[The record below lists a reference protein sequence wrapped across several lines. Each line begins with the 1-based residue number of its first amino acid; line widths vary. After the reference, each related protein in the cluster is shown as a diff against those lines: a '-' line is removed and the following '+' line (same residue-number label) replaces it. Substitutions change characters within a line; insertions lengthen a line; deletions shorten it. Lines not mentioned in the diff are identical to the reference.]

1 MEESKEFTG
10 KTVEEAL
17 ESALSELNV
26 TVDQIEYEVLEKESN
41 GFLGLFNNKP
51 AKISVKLKTEVK
63 ESNKDLC
70 EIAKVFLNEVLSAMD
85 VNAQINVTMNEEG
98 NEIGVDLTGDEMGIL
113 IGKRGATLDS
123 LQYLVSLVVNK
134 ESDSYVKVKLDT
146 ENYRER
152 RKETLENLAHNI
164 AGKVKK
170 TRRSVTLEPMNPYE
184 RRIIHSCLQQDSYV
198 ETHSEG
204 EEPFRKVVITLK
216 KGVYIPDNNRKNFRG
231 GRKSFGSNNNKRKIN
246 SSREFHKKYGADTK
260 DYSTDYK
267 KDYADYLESKAAAK
281 AAAEKL
287 GESI

>member
-17 ESALSELNV
+17 ESALSQLNV
-26 TVDQIEYEVLEKESN
+26 TIDQIEYEVLEKESN
-41 GFLGLFNNKP
+41 GFLGLFNSKP
-51 AKISVKLKTEVK
+51 AKIAVKLKEK
-63 ESNKDLC
+63 NLCDL
-70 EIAKVFLNEVLSAMD
+70 AVNFLNDVLKAME
-85 VNAQINVTMNEEG
+85 VNADVKAVLNEQGDEINVDLAGDDM
-98 NEIGVDLTGDEMGIL
+98 GVL

-134 ESDSYVKVKLDT
+134 ESDSYIKIKLDT

-164 AGKVKK
+164 ASKVKK
-170 TRRSVTLEPMNPYE
+170 TRHSVTLEPMNPYE
-184 RRIIHSCLQQDSYV
+184 RRIIHSCLQQDNYV

-204 EEPFRKVVITLK
+204 DEPFRKVVIALK
-216 KGVYIPDNNRKNFRG
+216 KGVYIPDNRKNFRG
-231 GRKSFGSNNNKRKIN
+231 GRKSFGMNNNRKKIN

-281 AAAEKL
+281 AAAEKM
-287 GESI
+287 GENN

>member
-17 ESALSELNV
+17 ENALSQLNV
-26 TVDQIEYEVLEKESN
+26 TIDRIEYEVLEKESN
-41 GFLGLFNNKP
+41 GFLGLFNSKP
-51 AKISVKLKTEVK
+51 AKIAVRLKEK
-63 ESNKDLC
+63 NLCDL
-70 EIAKVFLNEVLSAMD
+70 AVNFLNDVLKAME
-85 VNAQINVTMNEEG
+85 VNADVKAVLNDQGDEINVDLAGDDM
-98 NEIGVDLTGDEMGIL
+98 GVL

-134 ESDSYVKVKLDT
+134 ESDSYIKIKLDT

-164 AGKVKK
+164 ASKVKK
-170 TRRSVTLEPMNPYE
+170 TRHSVTLEPMNPYE
-184 RRIIHSCLQQDSYV
+184 RRIIHSCLQQDNFV

-204 EEPFRKVVITLK
+204 DEPFRKVVIALK
-216 KGVYIPDNNRKNFRG
+216 KGVYIPDNKKNFRG
-231 GRKSFGSNNNKRKIN
+231 GRKSFGMNNKKKIN

-281 AAAEKL
+281 AAAEKM
-287 GESI
+287 GENN

>member
-1 MEESKEFTG
+1 MEEIKEFTG

-17 ESALSELNV
+17 ECALSELNV
-26 TVDQIEYEVLEKESN
+26 TKDSIEYEVLEKESN

-51 AKISVKLKTEVK
+51 AKISVKLKK
-63 ESNKDLC
+63 KDLC
-70 EIAKVFLNEVLSAMD
+70 ELATAFLKNVLSAMD
-85 VNAQINVTMNEEG
+85 VKAEVNTSLNEEG
-98 NEIGVDLTGDEMGIL
+98 DEISVDLAGEDMGVL

-134 ESDSYVKVKLDT
+134 ESDSYIKIKLDT

-184 RRIIHSCLQQDSYV
+184 RRIIHSCLQQDNYV

-204 EEPFRKVVITLK
+204 DEPFRKVVITLK
-216 KGVYIPDNNRKNFRG
+216 KGVYIPDNRRDRFRG
-231 GRKSFGSNNNKRKIN
+231 QRKSFSSGNNKKKIN
-246 SSREFHKKYGADTK
+246 SSREFHKKYGANTK

-287 GESI
+287 GENT